1 MNTCKATHIGIV
13 ACSPPGAAL
22 CFQAVCELLSQ
33 RGDTR
38 SEVSVHAHAFGA
50 YMTHVNKPDWAGV
63 ADLMVDSAARLTNQG
78 ADLLIAPCNMIHAA
92 FDRVVART
100 SAPWL
105 HIASEVARHAG
116 RIGVRRMALLG
127 TRITMEGSIYAPALA
142 AASIECVV
150 PGEADR
156 IEMDR
161 FIFDELAHG
170 VVSDR
175 ALSFFGRVAG
185 GLIRSGCDAVGL
197 CCTELPLVI
206 SAASMPV
213 PVLDSARVLAQ
224 AAVERTA

>member
-1 MNTCKATHIGIV
+1 MNNRKATHIGIV

-22 CFQAVCELLSQ
+22 CLQEVCQLLLQ

-38 SEVSVHAHAFGA
+38 TEVSVHAHAFA
-50 YMTHVNKPDWAGV
+50 RYMTHVDQSDWAGV
-63 ADLMVDSAARLTNQG
+63 ADIMVDSAARLTNQG

-92 FDRVVART
+92 FDRVAPRT
-100 SAPWL
+100 GTPWL
-105 HIASEVARHAG
+105 HIADEVANQAMRLG
-116 RIGVRRMALLG
+116 IRRMALLG
-127 TRITMEGSIYAPALA
+127 TRTTMEGGIYAPALA

-161 FIFDELAHG
+161 FIFGELVNG
-170 VVSDR
+170 VVTDR
-175 ALSFFGRVAG
+175 ALSFFGRVAD
-185 GLIRSGCDAVGL
+185 GLIHSGCDAVGL

-206 SAASMPV
+206 SAESMPV
-213 PVLDSARVLAQ
+213 PVLDSARLLAQ